1 MFFGVST
8 REFSLQK
15 QVIDECLT
23 HCTSQKVHFEW
34 PYTNS
39 SFKIVIHIAP
49 FVNENRDQRSSIKK
63 KELMGMSRKKKKNV
77 IEIFFFVVS
86 VYLIHYLSTF
96 VIRAQ

>member
-23 HCTSQKVHFEW
+23 HCTSQKDHFEW
-34 PYTNS
+34 PYTNN
-39 SFKIVIHIAP
+39 SFKIVVHIAP

-63 KELMGMSRKKKKNV
+63 KRAYGNEQKNRKKKKKMLSK
-77 IEIFFFVVS
+77 FFCLFFQ
-86 VYLIHYLSTF
+86 YT
-96 VIRAQ
+96 